1 MTDWE
6 WYNDLPTFKLFM
18 HLLLT
23 VNYQPTRFKGS
34 ELKAGALNTTL
45 DALADGSGLTKKQ
58 VRRAL
63 DNLESTGEIVKSRA
77 YNSITLKVQN
87 YGIYQSTDEGAGHS
101 KGIQKAFKGH
111 SKGIQKARDNTI
123 LKEIKN
129 TRNKEIK
136 NITSE
141 RAREQEELDCKRTS
155 YAKGCPDVLLTE
167 QQFNSLLKRLSL
179 EEYQTYCENLQEYIA
194 NGHKVHN
201 PYKTILKWVERD
213 RAV

>member
-1 MTDWE
+1 MEGWIKLHRKMTDWE

-101 KGIQKAFKGH
+101 KGIQKAFKRH
-111 SKGIQKARDNTI
+111 ATI
-123 LKEIKN
+123 L
-129 TRNKEIK
+129 
-136 NITSE
+136 
-141 RAREQEELDCKRTS
+141 
-155 YAKGCPDVLLTE
+155 Y
-167 QQFNSLLKRLSL
+167 
-179 EEYQTYCENLQEYIA
+179 
-194 NGHKVHN
+194 
-201 PYKTILKWVERD
+201 
-213 RAV
+213 

>member
-101 KGIQKAFKGH
+101 KGIQKAFKRH
-111 SKGIQKARDNTI
+111 ATI
-123 LKEIKN
+123 L
-129 TRNKEIK
+129 
-136 NITSE
+136 
-141 RAREQEELDCKRTS
+141 
-155 YAKGCPDVLLTE
+155 Y
-167 QQFNSLLKRLSL
+167 
-179 EEYQTYCENLQEYIA
+179 
-194 NGHKVHN
+194 
-201 PYKTILKWVERD
+201 
-213 RAV
+213 